1 MVVYKGKFIYILDNI
16 PPKVE
21 VDGLLYCVHH
31 LINVRKK
38 SEENHSELGAIFL
51 LNIIFN
57 KNIYSIDKCF
67 MYEIIYVL

>member
-21 VDGLLYCVHH
+21 VDGLLYCVHR

-38 SEENHSELGAIFL
+38 SEENHSELGAIF
-51 LNIIFN
+51 F
-57 KNIYSIDKCF
+57 
-67 MYEIIYVL
+67 